1 MIFFFFLYPLYMLLF
16 FIESFFF
23 AGLLVVPEILCI
35 DAKQPNHDLTVAVEV
50 LRDTNLVSEVKEDIF
65 WG

>member
-1 MIFFFFLYPLYMLLF
+1 M
-16 FIESFFF
+16 
-23 AGLLVVPEILCI
+23 VPEILCI

>member
-1 MIFFFFLYPLYMLLF
+1 
-16 FIESFFF
+16 
-23 AGLLVVPEILCI
+23 VVPEILCI

-65 WG
+65 GGKKWMVMCDTVDGSEIPNNHRLDI